1 MTNKELAAKVK
12 DIALHYKTL
21 YVNGCFGAPLTASN
35 KQRYCNNNDYNRDPR
50 RQKMIKAASADTFG
64 FDCVCLIKGVLWGWK
79 GDKSKPY
86 GGAKYA
92 SKGVPDINA
101 DAMIQK
107 CTGISTN
114 FSKIEIGE
122 ALWSPGHIGVYIGE
136 GLAAECTPRW
146 KNCVQITACNC
157 DKPGYNRRNW
167 SKHGKLPYV
176 KYVADAAQ
184 TKPQGTKKSV
194 DEVAHEVINGQ
205 WGNGADRMT
214 RLRNAGYD
222 PNEVQKR
229 VNEIVYSQKKPA
241 KKSVDTVAREVIEG
255 KWGNGAIRK
264 IRLKAAGYNPA
275 EVQKKVNQLLK

>member
-1 MTNKELAAKVK
+1 M
-12 DIALHYKTL
+12 
-21 YVNGCFGAPLTASN
+21 
-35 KQRYCNNNDYNRDPR
+35 
-50 RQKMIKAASADTFG
+50 
-64 FDCVCLIKGVLWGWK
+64 
-79 GDKSKPY
+79 
-86 GGAKYA
+86 
-92 SKGVPDINA
+92 
-101 DAMIQK
+101 
-107 CTGISTN
+107 
-114 FSKIEIGE
+114 
-122 ALWSPGHIGVYIGE
+122 
-136 GLAAECTPRW
+136 
-146 KNCVQITACNC
+146 QITACNC

-241 KKSVDTVAREVIEG
+241 KKSVDTVAREVIAG

-264 IRLKAAGYNPA
+264 IRLKAAGYDPA

>member
-1 MTNKELAAKVK
+1 
-12 DIALHYKTL
+12 
-21 YVNGCFGAPLTASN
+21 
-35 KQRYCNNNDYNRDPR
+35 
-50 RQKMIKAASADTFG
+50 
-64 FDCVCLIKGVLWGWK
+64 
-79 GDKSKPY
+79 
-86 GGAKYA
+86 
-92 SKGVPDINA
+92 
-101 DAMIQK
+101 MIQK

-122 ALWSPGHIGVYIGE
+122 ALWSPGHIGVYIGN
-136 GLAAECTPRW
+136 GLAVECTPRW
-146 KNCVQITACNC
+146 ANKVQITACNC
-157 DKPGYNRRNW
+157 TKAGYNRRNW

-229 VNEIVYSQKKPA
+229 VNEIVYGQKKPA

>member
-35 KQRYCNNNDYNRDPR
+35 KQRYCNNNDYNRDPS
-50 RQKMIKAASADTFG
+50 RQKMIKTASADTFG
-64 FDCVCLIKGVLWGWK
+64 FDCVCLIKGVLWGWT

-92 SKGVPDINA
+92 SNSVPDINA
-101 DAMIQK
+101 DTMIQK

-122 ALWSPGHIGVYIGE
+122 ALWSPGHIGVYIGA
-136 GLAAECTPRW
+136 GLAVECTPRW

-176 KYVADAAQ
+176 KYVAGAAQ

-194 DEVAHEVINGQ
+194 DEVAREVINGQ

-229 VNEIVYSQKKPA
+229 VNEIVYGQKKPA
-241 KKSVDTVAREVIEG
+241 KKPVDTVAREVIEG